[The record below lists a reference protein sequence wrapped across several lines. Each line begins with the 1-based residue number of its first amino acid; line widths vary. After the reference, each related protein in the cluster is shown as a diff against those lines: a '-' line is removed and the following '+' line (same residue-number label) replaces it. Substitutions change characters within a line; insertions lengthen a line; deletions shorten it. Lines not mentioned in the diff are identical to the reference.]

1 MVTHSD
7 LVDNCTLFVLTV
19 NTKER
24 KKNKFFARLVF
35 RRFHAYDRGM
45 KHADIIEKLPD
56 NDLQA
61 LPDTIWKFLW
71 FFMRQIKG
79 RFTVLAILGIMAGT
93 LSSLS
98 AFFFGQIVE
107 AFVDSTDKAM
117 LWDNL
122 KTPVVLYTV
131 LILISVP
138 ILYNTQGWLN
148 STTLPYY
155 AAMIRRQ
162 LALYLHNHSYRY
174 FQDDFAGRLAGKVL
188 EMPYAMRQI
197 MNDITGPFIFAG
209 TTFLTSLA
217 IFAWIG
223 VYFAAFTAI
232 YIALYIVNV
241 SYFVPKIQDLSETA
255 SRKRSI
261 MRGRFVD
268 IITNI
273 FLVKIFARRTFE
285 DAYFRESL
293 HDNAGA
299 VATQELMITRMF
311 RFQHIINSSF
321 MLTLIGAAATAW
333 EGGNLTTAQISM
345 ILPLALGM
353 MSATFWLTEIYTGF
367 FERLGEVKEGME
379 AIVRSHDVT
388 DAPDAAVLHVQTPSL
403 AFKDVTFSYPSRP
416 MFENFTLEIPAKQR
430 VGLVGP
436 SGAGKSTIMQLIL
449 RLHDVQAGQILVGG
463 QDIARVTQD
472 SLRQSIAVIPQMAD
486 MLHRT
491 VRDNIA
497 YGMPGASEEQIIEAA
512 KRAQAHDFILNLR
525 DAHGNKGY
533 NATVGERG
541 VKLSGGQ
548 RQRIAI
554 ARAVLKDAP
563 ILILDEATAS
573 LDSES
578 EKLIQAALEDVM
590 KDRTVMVIAHRL
602 STIAHLDRL
611 IVLEN
616 GKIAEDGG
624 HNELIEKGGLYARL
638 WGLQSGGFLGGD
650 KKAVTP
656 S

>member
-1 MVTHSD
+1 
-7 LVDNCTLFVLTV
+7 
-19 NTKER
+19 
-24 KKNKFFARLVF
+24 
-35 RRFHAYDRGM
+35 
-45 KHADIIEKLPD
+45 
-56 NDLQA
+56 
-61 LPDTIWKFLW
+61 
-71 FFMRQIKG
+71 
-79 RFTVLAILGIMAGT
+79 
-93 LSSLS
+93 
-98 AFFFGQIVE
+98 
-107 AFVDSTDKAM
+107 
-117 LWDNL
+117 
-122 KTPVVLYTV
+122 
-131 LILISVP
+131 
-138 ILYNTQGWLN
+138 
-148 STTLPYY
+148 
-155 AAMIRRQ
+155 
-162 LALYLHNHSYRY
+162 
-174 FQDDFAGRLAGKVL
+174 
-188 EMPYAMRQI
+188 
-197 MNDITGPFIFAG
+197 
-209 TTFLTSLA
+209 
-217 IFAWIG
+217 
-223 VYFAAFTAI
+223 
-232 YIALYIVNV
+232 
-241 SYFVPKIQDLSETA
+241 
-255 SRKRSI
+255 
-261 MRGRFVD
+261 
-268 IITNI
+268 
-273 FLVKIFARRTFE
+273 
-285 DAYFRESL
+285 
-293 HDNAGA
+293 
-299 VATQELMITRMF
+299 
-311 RFQHIINSSF
+311 
-321 MLTLIGAAATAW
+321 
-333 EGGNLTTAQISM
+333 
-345 ILPLALGM
+345 
-353 MSATFWLTEIYTGF
+353 
-367 FERLGEVKEGME
+367 
-379 AIVRSHDVT
+379 
-388 DAPDAAVLHVQTPSL
+388 
-403 AFKDVTFSYPSRP
+403 

-497 YGMPGASEEQIIEAA
+497 YGLPGASEEQIIEAA
-512 KRAQAHDFILNLR
+512 KRAQAHDFILDLR

-533 NATVGERG
+533 DATVGERG

-650 KKAVTP
+650 KKTVTP